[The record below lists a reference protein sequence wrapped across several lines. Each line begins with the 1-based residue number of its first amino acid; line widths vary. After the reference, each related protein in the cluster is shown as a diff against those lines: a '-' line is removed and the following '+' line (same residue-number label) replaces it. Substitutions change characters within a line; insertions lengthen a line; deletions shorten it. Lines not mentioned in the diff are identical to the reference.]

1 MTREVPAEKRIS
13 APQFGHWAARA
24 LKVAES
30 YGKPM
35 RRRAKARDNRRV
47 NTRAA
52 SVLPWI
58 LVVLL
63 SAAVG
68 ALLARRGGDTARV
81 SAAPV
86 VTLVNNVLKLATV
99 EIEVSDVLRVE
110 EVKTFV
116 IVDLPKSAILRV
128 KGRVSGG
135 FDLSRGS
142 SVKADE
148 AARRL
153 RVTLPRA
160 SILSVDPVVEWF
172 DEQSGWLNPITPGDR
187 TRWLAWARLSV
198 VAAARRAGIVSK
210 SEERA
215 TVLVREA
222 AAAYGWT
229 AEVTFVDAPAPTPAP

>member
-1 MTREVPAEKRIS
+1 M
-13 APQFGHWAARA
+13 
-24 LKVAES
+24 
-30 YGKPM
+30 
-35 RRRAKARDNRRV
+35 

-52 SVLPWI
+52 TVLPWI
-58 LVVLL
+58 FVALL
-63 SAAVG
+63 SAALG

-86 VTLVNNVLKLATV
+86 VTVVNNVLKLATV
-99 EIEVSDVLRVE
+99 EIEVSDVFRVE

-116 IVDLPKSAILRV
+116 IVDLPKSAILRL
-128 KGRVSGG
+128 KGRVLGG
-135 FDLSRGS
+135 FDLSHGS

-148 AARRL
+148 SARRI
-153 RVTLPRA
+153 RVTLPHA
-160 SILSVDPVVEWF
+160 SVLAVDPAVEWF
-172 DEQSGWLNPITPGDR
+172 DEQSGWLNPITPDDR

-198 VAAARRAGIVSK
+198 VSAARRAGLIQK

-229 AEVTFVDAPAPTPAP
+229 AEVTFVDAPTPTPAPLP

>member
-1 MTREVPAEKRIS
+1 MSRPA
-13 APQFGHWAARA
+13 
-24 LKVAES
+24 
-30 YGKPM
+30 
-35 RRRAKARDNRRV
+35 
-47 NTRAA
+47 T

-58 LVVLL
+58 LVALL
-63 SAAVG
+63 SAALAAV
-68 ALLARRGGDTARV
+68 LARRGGDAARV
-81 SAAPV
+81 SAAPL
-86 VTLVNNVLKLATV
+86 VTAVNNVVKLATV
-99 EIEVSDVLRVE
+99 EIEVSDVFRVE

-128 KGRVSGG
+128 KGRVLGG

-160 SILSVDPVVEWF
+160 SIIAVDPAVEWF
-172 DEQSGWLNPITPGDR
+172 DETSGWLNPITPDDR
-187 TRWLAWARLSV
+187 TRWLSWARLSV
-198 VAAARRAGIVSK
+198 IAAARRAGLLQK

-215 TVLVREA
+215 ASLIRDA

-229 AEVTFVDAPAPTPAP
+229 AEVTFADAPAPVP

>member
-1 MTREVPAEKRIS
+1 
-13 APQFGHWAARA
+13 
-24 LKVAES
+24 
-30 YGKPM
+30 M
-35 RRRAKARDNRRV
+35 RN
-47 NTRAA
+47 RAA

-63 SAAVG
+63 SAAIG

-81 SAAPV
+81 SAAPL
-86 VTLVNNVLKLATV
+86 VTVVNNVLKLATV
-99 EIEVSDVLRVE
+99 EIEVADVLRVE

-116 IVDLPKSAILRV
+116 IVELPKSAILRV

-153 RVTLPRA
+153 RVTLPHA
-160 SILSVDPVVEWF
+160 SVLSVDPVVEWF
-172 DEQSGWLNPITPGDR
+172 DETSGWLNPITPDDR

-229 AEVTFVDAPAPTPAP
+229 AEVTFVDATAPTPAP